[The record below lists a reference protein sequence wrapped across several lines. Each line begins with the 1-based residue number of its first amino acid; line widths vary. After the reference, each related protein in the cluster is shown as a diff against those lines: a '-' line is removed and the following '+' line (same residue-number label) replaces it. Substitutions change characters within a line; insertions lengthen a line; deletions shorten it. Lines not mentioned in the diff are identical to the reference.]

1 MRGKTDKEANNV
13 IYTYRNFTLI
23 FLISIYFLFIE
34 NRLKILHSSES
45 HHKLKIRKY
54 KKKKT

>member
-45 HHKLKIRKY
+45 HHKLKI
-54 KKKKT
+54 